1 MKFSKFGR
9 ILSALVATAA
19 LGLGMTACGGGTIG
33 YMWIVGTYY
42 NQISGFK
49 IDDYTGN
56 LTTIPGTPFSTN
68 GKNPS
73 TVLVKS
79 GGRFVYVINS
89 GTAATAPTAT
99 SLATQSTPG
108 NISLY
113 SVGGEGTLT
122 FQQTFVSQG
131 IHPIWATFDST
142 GNYLYV
148 VDQYA
153 PDNTGNGSITAFT
166 VAADTGRLSLLQN
179 AAIKNANGTL
189 TNYFSLAPNPVMT
202 KVGGG
207 TCLYTI
213 TSQSSAFPNSANYV
227 YPYVINS
234 SNGQL
239 TLATTGPYTVSG
251 ASSLSSINTGTGT
264 SGSAYTYLTD
274 TTGNQIFSLTSGAN
288 CALSPISGSQQTNVS
303 TALNPVNSL
312 TSNNGKFLY
321 VINQSNTSSG
331 TQTIAN
337 STISAFT
344 IDTSGRLATLIDTS
358 NPYAIGSGPVCVV
371 QDPSNQYLYTSNNT
385 ASTVTGKQLREDTGT
400 LADLVRGSVF
410 PVTMNPTCMAVS
422 GSL

>member
-1 MKFSKFGR
+1 MKFSKIGR
-9 ILSALVATAA
+9 IVSALVATAA

-33 YMWIVGTYY
+33 YMWIVGTFY

-56 LTTIPGTPFSTN
+56 LTVIPGTPFSTN
-68 GKNPS
+68 GSNPA

-89 GTAATAPTAT
+89 GSAATAPTAT
-99 SLATQSTPG
+99 ALATQATAG
-108 NISLY
+108 NISVY
-113 SVGGEGTLT
+113 SVGGEGVLT
-122 FQQTFVSQG
+122 FQQTFTSQG
-131 IHPIWATFDST
+131 IHPVWATFDST

-153 PDNTGNGSITAFT
+153 PDHTGNGSITAFSVT
-166 VAADTGRLSLLQN
+166 SDTGRLSLLQN
-179 AAIKNANGTL
+179 AAIKNPDGTL

-207 TCLYTI
+207 SCLYTI
-213 TSQSSAFPNSANYV
+213 TSQSSSFPTAQNYV

-239 TLATTGPYTVSG
+239 TLATTGPYTVT
-251 ASSLSSINTGTGT
+251 AALSLSSINTGTGT

-274 TTGNQIFSLTSGAN
+274 TVGNQIFSLTSGTN
-288 CALSPISGSQQTNVS
+288 CSLSAISASQQTNVAP
-303 TALNPVNSL
+303 ALNPVNSL
-312 TSNNGKFLY
+312 TSNNGKYLY
-321 VINQSNTSSG
+321 VINQSSSGGTQATTTSS
-331 TQTIAN
+331 
-337 STISAFT
+337 ISAFT
-344 IDTSGRLATLIDTS
+344 IDTAGRLATLIDS
-358 NPYAIGSGPVCVV
+358 ANPYSVGSGPVCVV

-385 ASTVTGKQLREDTGT
+385 DGTVTGKQLRQDTGT
-400 LADLVRGSVF
+400 LATLTRGSVF
-410 PVTMNPTCMAVS
+410 PVTMKPTCLVVS